1 MTNLYHKDIY
11 NFENPVNS
19 YWESTTDSND
29 KYKTLDRDIS
39 ANVVVIGG
47 GYTGLSCALSLVKK
61 YNEDVVL
68 LEAGH
73 IGWGSSGRN
82 AGFCCIPPAKMSVK
96 KMFNKYGKNE
106 TKKFFQNTIE
116 GSNFTKNIIQEHN
129 IDCDLTGDSNYEVA
143 PHPSYFEGIKEEAE
157 TYNKEF
163 GIDLNVINLI
173 THQIATVFKSGVKLS
188 IVVGGGNIFR
198 GISASS
204 LGMDRSSAD
213 YTGMMATVINSLIL
227 QNSLEQ
233 KGIPTR
239 VLSAI
244 KMDTVCEPY
253 IRRRALRHIEKG
265 RIVIFAAGTGNP
277 FFTTDSAAALRASEM
292 KCDYLLKATKVDGIY
307 DSDPM
312 INKKAKKLNLLS
324 YDNVIRRNL
333 NVMDTTSITLAK
345 ENKIPI
351 IVFSILQKDFLTE
364 IIKGKGSYTIIKD

>member
-1 MTNLYHKDIY
+1 
-11 NFENPVNS
+11 
-19 YWESTTDSND
+19 
-29 KYKTLDRDIS
+29 
-39 ANVVVIGG
+39 
-47 GYTGLSCALSLVKK
+47 
-61 YNEDVVL
+61 
-68 LEAGH
+68 
-73 IGWGSSGRN
+73 
-82 AGFCCIPPAKMSVK
+82 
-96 KMFNKYGKNE
+96 
-106 TKKFFQNTIE
+106 
-116 GSNFTKNIIQEHN
+116 
-129 IDCDLTGDSNYEVA
+129 
-143 PHPSYFEGIKEEAE
+143 
-157 TYNKEF
+157 
-163 GIDLNVINLI
+163 
-173 THQIATVFKSGVKLS
+173 LS